1 MTGRPLWQW
10 SATEIAAATR
20 SGAVSCR
27 EVAASAVERM
37 RTVNP
42 RLNAVTLDLG
52 DTALAAAD
60 ALDARRRRGDPPG
73 PLFGVPITIKDNV
86 EVRGQ
91 RTPNGVAGLAHIIAR
106 DDAPI
111 VRHLLDA
118 GAVIVGRTNTPE
130 FSMRATTNNALYGL
144 TLNPWD
150 ARISCGGSS
159 GGAAA
164 AVASGICAIGHGND
178 VAGSIRFPAMHCGVA
193 GLKPTSPAHAPLMSI
208 QGPLAR
214 CVADIGLGL
223 AVMQPPDASRPIP
236 RSEVAPGG
244 HAIGLIA
251 EIPGMPIA
259 PSVSQALRDA
269 TAALEAAGYVVEPVD
284 VPDIVNSGEMALRF
298 LMTELEHLVVPIA
311 RRLGSEQINW
321 YFDSWVN
328 GMPPFRTREA
338 FLEAVEARV
347 EILAR
352 WERCWRRIP
361 SSCCR
366 SARIRCSKWTR
377 TCGAPSTCATSCA
390 ATRRAPPS
398 TCSACPRC
406 SSRPASAT
414 GCPPASRSSPAR
426 IARICAWRR
435 RPRSRRVSARS
446 SISCGSGPERLLP
459 DASRGRAGQAPR
471 R

>member
-1 MTGRPLWQW
+1 MPDRPLWQW
-10 SATEIAAATR
+10 SATDLVAATR
-20 SGAVSCR
+20 SGDVSCR
-27 EVAASAVERM
+27 EVAASAIARM

-60 ALDARRRRGDPPG
+60 ALDARRLRGEPPG

-193 GLKPTSPAHAPLMSI
+193 GFKPTSPAHAPLMSI

-214 CVADIGLGL
+214 CIADIGLGL
-223 AVMQPPDASRPIP
+223 AVMQPPDASRPALPSKI
-236 RSEVAPGG
+236 VPGS

-259 PSVSQALRDA
+259 PSVVQALRDA
-269 TAALEAAGYVVEPVD
+269 TTALEAAGYVVEPVD
-284 VPDIVNSGEMALRF
+284 VPDIVDSGEMALRF

-328 GMPPFRTREA
+328 GMPPFRTREG
-338 FLEAVEARV
+338 FLEAVEARTK
-347 EILAR
+347 ILAR
-352 WERCWRRIP
+352 WEGVLATHPVILLPQRADPLLEVDEDLRSTEHLRHVLRGYAPSATVNLLGLPSAFVPTGLGEGLPTGVQIVAGAHREDLCLAASAAVEARLGTLVDQLWRR
-361 SSCCR
+361 
-366 SARIRCSKWTR
+366 
-377 TCGAPSTCATSCA
+377 G
-390 ATRRAPPS
+390 
-398 TCSACPRC
+398 
-406 SSRPASAT
+406 
-414 GCPPASRSSPAR
+414 
-426 IARICAWRR
+426 
-435 RPRSRRVSARS
+435 
-446 SISCGSGPERLLP
+446 
-459 DASRGRAGQAPR
+459 
-471 R
+471 

>member
-1 MTGRPLWQW
+1 MEPTPIDRPLWQW
-10 SATEIAAATR
+10 TAAEVAAATR
-20 SGAVSCR
+20 SGVVSCR
-27 EVAASAVERM
+27 EVAASAIERM

-52 DTALAAAD
+52 DAALAAAD
-60 ALDARRRRGDPPG
+60 ALDARRRYGDAPG

-106 DDAPI
+106 EDAPI

-164 AVASGICAIGHGND
+164 AVAAGIGAIGHGND

-193 GLKPTSPAHAPLMSI
+193 GFKPTSPAHAPLMSI

-214 CVADIGLGL
+214 CIADIAL
-223 AVMQPPDASRPIP
+223 ALSVMQPPDATGAVPM
-236 RSEVAPGG
+236 SEVMPGD

-259 PSVSQALRDA
+259 PSVAQALRDA
-269 TAALEAAGYVVEPVD
+269 TAALTAAGYAVEAVE
-284 VPDIVNSGEMALRF
+284 VPDIVHSGEMALRF

-338 FLEAVEARV
+338 FLEAVQARGAILAAWERVLATHPVVLLPQRADRLLEVDEDLRGTEHLRHVLRGYAPSATINLLGLPSAFVPTGLGDGLPTGVQIVASAHREDLCLAAAAAIEARAGTLV
-347 EILAR
+347 DRLWQR
-352 WERCWRRIP
+352 P
-361 SSCCR
+361 S
-366 SARIRCSKWTR
+366 
-377 TCGAPSTCATSCA
+377 
-390 ATRRAPPS
+390 
-398 TCSACPRC
+398 
-406 SSRPASAT
+406 
-414 GCPPASRSSPAR
+414 
-426 IARICAWRR
+426 
-435 RPRSRRVSARS
+435 
-446 SISCGSGPERLLP
+446 
-459 DASRGRAGQAPR
+459 
-471 R
+471 

>member
-10 SATEIAAATR
+10 TATEVVAATTA
-20 SGAVSCR
+20 GELSCR
-27 EVAASAVERM
+27 EVAVAAVERM
-37 RTVNP
+37 RAVNP
-42 RLNAVTLDLG
+42 RVNAVTLDLG
-52 DTALAAAD
+52 DAAIAAAER
-60 ALDARRRRGDPPG
+60 LDVRRAHGDGMG

-164 AVASGICAIGHGND
+164 AVASGIGAIGHGND

-193 GLKPTSPAHAPLMSI
+193 GLKPTSPVHAPLMSI

-223 AVMQPPDASRPIP
+223 AVMQPPDATRARP
-236 RSEVAPGG
+236 APAAVPGA
-244 HAIGLIA
+244 HPIGLVA

-259 PSVSQALRDA
+259 PSVARALRDA
-269 TAALEAAGYVVEPVD
+269 TAALEGAGYVVEAVE
-284 VPDIVNSGEMALRF
+284 VPDIVASGEMALRF

-328 GMPPFRTREA
+328 GMPPFRTREG
-338 FLEAVEARV
+338 FLEAVEMRAA
-347 EILAR
+347 ILER
-352 WERCWRRIP
+352 WERVLQTHPVILLPQRADP
-361 SSCCR
+361 LLEVDEDLR
-366 SARIRCSKWTR
+366 STEHLRHVLK
-377 TCGAPSTCATSCA
+377 GYAPSATVNLLGLPSAFVPTGLGDGLPTGVQIIAGAHREDLCLA
-390 ATRRAPPS
+390 AAAAIEARVGTIVEQLWQRA
-398 TCSACPRC
+398 
-406 SSRPASAT
+406 
-414 GCPPASRSSPAR
+414 
-426 IARICAWRR
+426 
-435 RPRSRRVSARS
+435 
-446 SISCGSGPERLLP
+446 
-459 DASRGRAGQAPR
+459 
-471 R
+471 

>member
-10 SATEIAAATR
+10 KAIEIAAATR
-20 SGAVSCR
+20 SGDVSCR

-52 DTALAAAD
+52 DTAFAAAD
-60 ALDARRRRGDPPG
+60 TLDARRLRGEPCG

-164 AVASGICAIGHGND
+164 AVASGIGAIGHGND

-193 GLKPTSPAHAPLMSI
+193 GLKPTSPVHAPLMSI

-214 CVADIGLGL
+214 CIADIGLGL
-223 AVMQPPDASRPIP
+223 AVMQPPDATRVRPA
-236 RSEVAPGG
+236 SDAVAGG
-244 HAIGLIA
+244 HAVGLIA

-259 PSVSQALRDA
+259 PSVARALRDA
-269 TAALEAAGYVVEPVD
+269 TAALEGAGYVVEPVE
-284 VPDIVNSGEMALRF
+284 VPDIVASGEMALRF

-328 GMPPFRTREA
+328 GMPPFRTREG
-338 FLEAVEARV
+338 FLEAVEMRAA
-347 EILAR
+347 ILER
-352 WERCWRRIP
+352 WERVLQTHPVILLPQRADP
-361 SSCCR
+361 LLEVDEDLR
-366 SARIRCSKWTR
+366 STEHLRHVLK
-377 TCGAPSTCATSCA
+377 GYAPSATVNLLGLPSAFVPTGLGDGLPTGVQIIAGAHREDLCLA
-390 ATRRAPPS
+390 AAAAIEARVGTIVEQLWQRA
-398 TCSACPRC
+398 
-406 SSRPASAT
+406 
-414 GCPPASRSSPAR
+414 
-426 IARICAWRR
+426 
-435 RPRSRRVSARS
+435 
-446 SISCGSGPERLLP
+446 
-459 DASRGRAGQAPR
+459 
-471 R
+471 

>member
-1 MTGRPLWQW
+1 MTDRPLWQW
-10 SATEIAAATR
+10 RATDIVAATQA
-20 SGAVSCR
+20 GDVSCR
-27 EVAASAVERM
+27 EVAASAIARM
-37 RTVNP
+37 RAVNS

-52 DTALAAAD
+52 DTALAAAEG
-60 ALDARRRRGDPPG
+60 LDTRRLHGDRPG

-106 DDAPI
+106 EDAPI

-164 AVASGICAIGHGND
+164 AVASGMCAIGHGND

-214 CVADIGLGL
+214 CIADIGLAL
-223 AVMQPPDASRPIP
+223 AVMQPPDPGRPAL
-236 RSEVAPGG
+236 SDGVAPGG

-259 PSVSQALRDA
+259 PSVAQALRDA
-269 TAALEAAGYVVEPVD
+269 TASLEAAGHAVEPIE
-284 VPDIVNSGEMALRF
+284 VPDIVASGEMALRF

-338 FLEAVEARV
+338 FLEAVQARGAILGAWERVLATHPVVLLPQRADPLLEVDEDLRSTEHLRVVLRGYAPSATINLLGLPSAFVPTGLCDGLPTGVQIVAGAHREDLCLAAAAAIEARLGTLV
-347 EILAR
+347 DQL
-352 WERCWRRIP
+352 WRR
-361 SSCCR
+361 
-366 SARIRCSKWTR
+366 A
-377 TCGAPSTCATSCA
+377 
-390 ATRRAPPS
+390 
-398 TCSACPRC
+398 
-406 SSRPASAT
+406 
-414 GCPPASRSSPAR
+414 
-426 IARICAWRR
+426 
-435 RPRSRRVSARS
+435 
-446 SISCGSGPERLLP
+446 
-459 DASRGRAGQAPR
+459 
-471 R
+471 